1 MGADYFEQDQQG
13 ESAGCRGEASAR
25 TASSTA
31 PSLTKTRLSPTAFV
45 MTPEGKRN
53 DFDGEN
59 YFIRDG
65 IVVVPKKTTI
75 PVGFWI

>member
-1 MGADYFEQDQQG
+1 MSRDLLGTVNIDLEGEFYQADRAIIDKNARI
-13 ESAGCRGEASAR
+13 AGG
-25 TASSTA
+25 
-31 PSLTKTRLSPTAFV
+31 V
-45 MTPEGKRN
+45 MTPGGKRN